1 MDSEFIVLLYSLAST
16 RTSRGI
22 KLKSGR
28 EQNRY
33 AWKLLAL
40 ALVIGLLAGAI
51 GAALSAQIF
60 IKPGPQGEQGL
71 QGPQGEKGDKGDTGD
86 LGLQG
91 PQGEQGEQGPQGI
104 PGVNGT
110 DAILQIIQKRNDT
123 EIDIDG
129 YTEMQWFNIS
139 DVDSSMEVIINIQ
152 PDSKIFVQFSTTHR
166 LEPPASIWVRIVV
179 DGAYN
184 SSIYVCSTGP
194 PASGTYK
201 IPGHIEFL
209 TDSLN
214 TGPHTVNVQF
224 LREVGSPTIL
234 ERTLTVIE
242 ISA

>member
-1 MDSEFIVLLYSLAST
+1 
-16 RTSRGI
+16 
-22 KLKSGR
+22 
-28 EQNRY
+28 
-33 AWKLLAL
+33 
-40 ALVIGLLAGAI
+40 
-51 GAALSAQIF
+51 
-60 IKPGPQGEQGL
+60 
-71 QGPQGEKGDKGDTGD
+71 
-86 LGLQG
+86 
-91 PQGEQGEQGPQGI
+91 
-104 PGVNGT
+104 
-110 DAILQIIQKRNDT
+110 
-123 EIDIDG
+123 
-129 YTEMQWFNIS
+129 MQWFNFS
-139 DVDSSMEVIINIQ
+139 DLDSSMEIIINVQ
-152 PDSKIFVQFSTTHR
+152 PDSKIFAQFSSTHR

-224 LREVGSPTIL
+224 LREVGSPTTL

>member
-1 MDSEFIVLLYSLAST
+1 MKNKSWE
-16 RTSRGI
+16 
-22 KLKSGR
+22 SGR
-28 EQNRY
+28 GQNRY
-33 AWKLLAL
+33 TWKLLAL

-60 IKPGPQGEQGL
+60 SKPGPQGEQGPL
-71 QGPQGEKGDKGDTGD
+71 GPQGEKGDKGDTGD

-91 PQGEQGEQGPQGI
+91 PQGEQGEQGTQGI

-123 EIDIDG
+123 EIDIDN

-139 DVDSSMEVIINIQ
+139 DLDSSMEIVINIQ
-152 PDSKIFVQFSTTHR
+152 QDSKIFVQFSTTHR

-214 TGPHTVNVQF
+214 SGTHTVNVQF
-224 LREVGSPTIL
+224 LREVGSPTTL

>member
-1 MDSEFIVLLYSLAST
+1 M
-16 RTSRGI
+16 
-22 KLKSGR
+22 KLKSESWKSGK

-33 AWKLLAL
+33 TWKLLAL

-60 IKPGPQGEQGL
+60 IRPGPQGEQGPL
-71 QGPQGEKGDKGDTGD
+71 GPQGETGEKGDKGDTGD

-91 PQGEQGEQGPQGI
+91 PMGEQGEPGLQGI
-104 PGVNGT
+104 SGVNGT

-123 EIDIDG
+123 QVDIGG
-129 YTEMQWFNIS
+129 YTAMQWFNIS
-139 DVDSSMEVIINIQ
+139 DLDSSMEVIINIQ
-152 PDSKIFVQFSTTHR
+152 ADSKILVQFSATHK

-214 TGPHTVNVQF
+214 SGTHTVNVQF
-224 LREVGSPTIL
+224 LREAGSPTTL